1 MPSVGLHHK
10 TNKLFRSRL
19 LLLRV
24 TLALACLAGFLLS
37 AKLWLASRSY
47 PLTPVFEWLPA
58 VPEPVDR
65 LWFGSLCLLLAVIV
79 VARRSRKYLLAFVV
93 LAGVLSLF
101 DQSRWQPWFYQ
112 YLFMFMALAVYPW
125 GEQNLEKRELALNI
139 CRFIIASTYLWS
151 GLQKLNASFVEDLF
165 PWLVEP
171 LVALLP
177 GASEQLVHPLGITVP
192 FIEASIGIGL
202 LTRFRNVAIILA
214 LSMHAFILFSIGWFG
229 HDWNTVVWPWNFAM
243 MVFVVILFWRP
254 EGFSARDVL
263 IPRTSLLHGLVLLLF
278 GVMPMFSFFGLW
290 DSYLS
295 MSLYSSNTK
304 NAVLYVNKAAED
316 SLPETMREFAVK
328 SEVNSANTRISIT
341 RWSWE
346 DLNVPAYPESRVLQN
361 VAKHVCEEAGDPSGI
376 RLVVNGKPA
385 PVDGSREADIYDCSM
400 LGTR

>member
-1 MPSVGLHHK
+1 
-10 TNKLFRSRL
+10 
-19 LLLRV
+19 
-24 TLALACLAGFLLS
+24 
-37 AKLWLASRSY
+37 
-47 PLTPVFEWLPA
+47 
-58 VPEPVDR
+58 
-65 LWFGSLCLLLAVIV
+65 V
-79 VARRSRKYLLAFVV
+79 VRRSRKYLLAFVV
-93 LAGVLSLF
+93 LAGLLSLF

-139 CRFIIASTYLWS
+139 CRFIVASTYLWS

-202 LTRFRNVAIILA
+202 LTRYRNAAIILA

-229 HDWNTVVWPWNFAM
+229 HDWNMVVWPWNFAM
-243 MVFVVILFWRP
+243 MFFVIILFWRP
-254 EGFSARDVL
+254 EGFSARNVL

-278 GVMPMFSFFGLW
+278 GVMPLFSFFSLW

-295 MSLYSSNTK
+295 MSLYSRNTK
-304 NAVLYVNKAAED
+304 NAVLYVDKAAED
-316 SLPETMREFAVK
+316 SLPEAIREFAVK

-341 RWSWE
+341 KWSWE
-346 DLNVPAYPESRVLQN
+346 DLNVPAYPESRMLQN
-361 VAKHVCEEAGDPSGI
+361 VAKHVCEESGDPSGI

-385 PVDGSREADIYDCSM
+385 PVDGSREADIYDCST
-400 LGTR
+400 LGAR